1 VPLYEVPG
9 AELLYDAGLARPAVA
24 DQHDL
29 KEIVEAVV
37 GARRR
42 DEVLRA
48 AGGHRAWPR
57 PGPFLAPSW
66 PLPGPFL
73 LAYYPGQWGRWAG
86 ATQLF
91 CAIFLLPR
99 DRECQQCLSGASRV
113 KRSLACESDGH
124 FPPPLRPDR
133 RVGLSALKQL
143 RALTSGP
150 SSLCPC
156 NFQLPCRQLI
166 VGFSFLSFS

>member
-57 PGPFLAPSW
+57 PGPFLAPSC
-66 PLPGPFL
+66 
-73 LAYYPGQWGRWAG
+73 
-86 ATQLF
+86 